1 MATINDVAKKAG
13 VSITTVSHV
22 INDTRFVSQELRNKV
37 NQAIIDV
44 GYSPNQLARGLRS
57 GVTATIGLMIPD
69 NSNPFFAE
77 IAKIIETVGFE
88 HGYSV
93 ILCNSSGDLKK
104 EAVYIDTLLSH
115 QIDGIVLISVNSTVE
130 GLQKI
135 RARNIPFVV
144 VDRDISLY
152 EGDTVLVNNEMGGYN
167 ATKYLLDLG
176 HRKIACIEGS
186 SNVNPSSDRTRGYIR
201 ALQSGGI
208 PIREEYIAK
217 GDFGYQSGEQGF
229 EKLWS
234 LNDKPTAIFAC
245 NDMMAIGA
253 LRKAKSM
260 GVHIPEDV
268 SVIGFDNISFTSAV
282 SPALTTISQPTEELS
297 KKAIS
302 ILINKIQNRGVA
314 KENKRIVLNTD
325 LVIRES
331 CLPYKNKSEV

>member
-1 MATINDVAKKAG
+1 LATINDVAKKAG

-44 GYSPNQLARGLRS
+44 GYFPNQLARGLRS
-57 GVTATIGLMIPD
+57 GVTATVGLMIPD
-69 NSNPFFAE
+69 NSNPYFAE
-77 IAKIIETVGFE
+77 VAKIIETVGFE
-88 HGYSV
+88 NGYSV

-104 EAVYIDTLLSH
+104 EAAYIDTLLSH
-115 QIDGIVLISVNSTVE
+115 QIDGIILISVNSALE
-130 GLQKI
+130 SLQKI
-135 RARNIPFVV
+135 KARNIPFVV

-152 EGDTVLVNNEMGGYN
+152 EGDTVLVNNEMGGYH

-186 SNVNPSSDRTRGYIR
+186 SNVNPSSDRAKGYIR
-201 ALQSGGI
+201 ALQLEGI
-208 PIREEYIAK
+208 PVRQDYIAI
-217 GDFGYQSGEQGF
+217 GDFDYQSGEQCF

-234 LNDKPTAIFAC
+234 LEEKPTAIFAC

-253 LRKAKSM
+253 LKKAKTM

-268 SVIGFDNISFTSAV
+268 SLIGFDNIAFTSAV
-282 SPALTTISQPTEELS
+282 SPALTTISQPIEELS

-302 ILINKIQNRGVA
+302 ILINKIQNRGDFH
-314 KENKRIVLNTD
+314 ENKRIILNTD

-331 CLPYKNKSEV
+331 CLPYKN